1 MITENYFIERVIR
14 HWNSLHREVVES
26 SSLEVLKRCVHM
38 TLRDK
43 GTNSHF
49 SGENSTNGTPLKCL
63 CIKCAAQQ
71 NQE

>member
-1 MITENYFIERVIR
+1 MIR

-43 GTNSHF
+43 GTNLHF
-49 SGENSTNGTPLKCL
+49 SGENSTNGNSSEVSLH
-63 CIKCAAQQ
+63 
-71 NQE
+71 

>member
-1 MITENYFIERVIR
+1 MIR

-49 SGENSTNGTPLKCL
+49 SGENSTNGNSSEVSLH
-63 CIKCAAQQ
+63 
-71 NQE
+71 